1 MSNLFSLGEAIEVF
15 LPVYQVE
22 SVVSYQAIRK
32 PTVFEKLV
40 LNLAVL
46 HQNELGSFNLKQIC
60 EVLKIELSFIKQA
73 LATLVDNDMLERHA
87 QNLSDVYIKN
97 LKLTTLGG
105 NLYRKD
111 EMPSSLKKEA
121 IPFYYNPLL
130 EKLLVEKKKT
140 WLDDIQTKKYIFS
153 SKIFPENLNH
163 IQQLSQEFIG
173 KADEKTLRW
182 KKPNTN
188 ISNINCSVD
197 KALWQPLKVGLL
209 LDHNGNMTL
218 QSKGNTPESLALEH
232 WLKQAQSEVV
242 WDNLIAPAFEKIEN
256 DLSTIDWQQVLDVA
270 MPNMI
275 IPVMSAKLSIYYEK
289 SPNTITQG
297 LEIVLS
303 SQAKD
308 IKLQGKVLTV
318 PLLFRLPTGFK
329 TLYLDAKNESSVVF
343 RGNTDIYYAKQA
355 RNVALQLRVRDVDVW
370 QKLQENLLTLV
381 EQNIDILAFFRCF
394 LTEQQVIDELPI
406 LSAKKALEFNELMQK
421 TCNQTLQSS
430 DWIQKIKVLE
440 SMEDLSYFRKLF
452 PQIKLEE
459 KSLSY
464 ILIAQII
471 ETMVL
476 ENRFFNTFFDELL
489 KPLTQL
495 NQELKSRIQ
504 PDVLK
509 QAISHKKI
517 NIEKVSIKAIQVVNE
532 WLRAYNAVNNQ
543 TPQLMVNTK
552 KLTEQRENLLV
563 WQQLVE
569 QHFAPKRIDGKQV
582 AVFDT
587 SYLMKHSDKLTE
599 ISQRQFIIIPQIVL
613 HELDG
618 LKGGND
624 DEQTERIK
632 QARYAIRIIHSL
644 SEINFESSHTEL
656 WHFIN
661 DSKNKRDL
669 NGDQQILSVAL
680 YHQLNAATLYSL
692 DINLCNLAKLVSIQ
706 IAG

>member
-1 MSNLFSLGEAIEVF
+1 LRQL
-15 LPVYQVE
+15 
-22 SVVSYQAIRK
+22 
-32 PTVFEKLV
+32 
-40 LNLAVL
+40 
-46 HQNELGSFNLKQIC
+46 LK
-60 EVLKIELSFIKQA
+60 KIE
-73 LATLVDNDMLERHA
+73 H
-87 QNLSDVYIKN
+87 
-97 LKLTTLGG
+97 
-105 NLYRKD
+105 
-111 EMPSSLKKEA
+111 
-121 IPFYYNPLL
+121 
-130 EKLLVEKKKT
+130 
-140 WLDDIQTKKYIFS
+140 
-153 SKIFPENLNH
+153 
-163 IQQLSQEFIG
+163 
-173 KADEKTLRW
+173 
-182 KKPNTN
+182 
-188 ISNINCSVD
+188 
-197 KALWQPLKVGLL
+197 
-209 LDHNGNMTL
+209 
-218 QSKGNTPESLALEH
+218 
-232 WLKQAQSEVV
+232 
-242 WDNLIAPAFEKIEN
+242 
-256 DLSTIDWQQVLDVA
+256 DLSTIEWQQVLDVA

-509 QAISHKKI
+509 QAISHKKLI
-517 NIEKVSIKAIQVVNE
+517 
-532 WLRAYNAVNNQ
+532 L
-543 TPQLMVNTK
+543 K
-552 KLTEQRENLLV
+552 K
-563 WQQLVE
+563 
-569 QHFAPKRIDGKQV
+569 
-582 AVFDT
+582 
-587 SYLMKHSDKLTE
+587 S
-599 ISQRQFIIIPQIVL
+599 VL
-613 HELDG
+613 
-618 LKGGND
+618 KPF
-624 DEQTERIK
+624 K
-632 QARYAIRIIHSL
+632 S
-644 SEINFESSHTEL
+644 
-656 WHFIN
+656 
-661 DSKNKRDL
+661 
-669 NGDQQILSVAL
+669 
-680 YHQLNAATLYSL
+680 
-692 DINLCNLAKLVSIQ
+692 
-706 IAG
+706 